1 MKKINKKFIF
11 LIGGIIIII
20 IVGFLMYFIYSNQN
34 IEHVNSSEFDQ
45 RYKIF
50 EESIDNNKSFNY
62 TAEIVSQ
69 NDQDDLTCLN
79 IYFYDEDK
87 NILLSYNNYINIKIT
102 QESGYKINVK
112 NDDNLDVKYIEYDL
126 CDEN

>member
-20 IVGFLMYFIYSNQN
+20 IVGFLIYFIYSNQN

-45 RYKIF
+45 RYEIF

-69 NDQDDLTCLN
+69 NDQDHLTCLN

-126 CDEN
+126 CDES